1 MKRFYRFYKKV
12 RNNLIMHK
20 IIFTAKIS
28 RLKIEQRKQRT
39 IQINYLKEKQ
49 IEKLKKI
56 IVFLVPAND
65 VVNGG
70 VMSIFTIANFMR
82 KHYDK
87 HQAEVFVCTYP
98 HNEYCTYYTKF
109 KNEEVLI
116 AFDLLLEKAKNLE
129 VITLHCPEV
138 FVEKLAFYMGNK
150 YLRKIK
156 KIKKAQLNIL
166 KQNKF
171 VPKYEIEL
179 LKQFFHY
186 YTCTTAHK
194 KYCTQELADQ
204 LKMPVLHLSVKNM
217 FANYTKVPFENRQ
230 NLLIYSP
237 DFCELKER
245 ILTDL
250 KKEIPGLILIKINN
264 LTFDKYLELVH
275 NAKWSITFGEGLDFY
290 FYDIVRTGGISFA
303 VYNSEYFTAD
313 YKNLPT
319 IYESYDVMMQNI
331 VNDINYLNNKELY
344 QKTNQTLLSKLIE
357 HYKDEEYE
365 ENIIKFLNN
374 EFMFYPN
381 D

>member
-1 MKRFYRFYKKV
+1 
-12 RNNLIMHK
+12 
-20 IIFTAKIS
+20 
-28 RLKIEQRKQRT
+28 
-39 IQINYLKEKQ
+39 
-49 IEKLKKI
+49 
-56 IVFLVPAND
+56 
-65 VVNGG
+65 
-70 VMSIFTIANFMR
+70 
-82 KHYDK
+82 
-87 HQAEVFVCTYP
+87 
-98 HNEYCTYYTKF
+98 
-109 KNEEVLI
+109 
-116 AFDLLLEKAKNLE
+116 
-129 VITLHCPEV
+129 
-138 FVEKLAFYMGNK
+138 MGNK

-275 NAKWSITFGEGLDFY
+275 NAKWSITFGEGLDF
-290 FYDIVRTGGISFA
+290 I
-303 VYNSEYFTAD
+303 
-313 YKNLPT
+313 
-319 IYESYDVMMQNI
+319 
-331 VNDINYLNNKELY
+331 
-344 QKTNQTLLSKLIE
+344 
-357 HYKDEEYE
+357 
-365 ENIIKFLNN
+365 
-374 EFMFYPN
+374 FMI
-381 D
+381 